1 MTFGGSTSTD
11 PNGDPLTYAW
21 DLDGDGEFDD
31 STAANPSR
39 TYTAPGAVTVR
50 LRVTDAGGLQGTDSV
65 IVAAG
70 APPQA
75 RIDTPAAGAL
85 FTVDERIDFSGSATD
100 WQGNAIPA
108 SGLSWKL
115 IIRHCFE
122 GDPQNCHTHPVQTW
136 SGTDPDLWFRA
147 PDHEYPS
154 HLELELTA
162 TDGAGITQT
171 VTRRIDPRTV
181 DLTFETGPPGL
192 QLSVG
197 SYTGTAPFTRTVF
210 RGSAQSVSAP
220 GPQTLGGTS
229 YAFTGWSDGGAASH
243 QIVAPATATTY
254 RATYA
259 AQGGGPAGLVGAWSF
274 DETTGAA
281 ASDAS
286 GRNNHGSVSG
296 ATRTTSGRFGGALTF
311 DGVNDIVSVPDAASL
326 DLTTGMTLEAWVN
339 PSALG
344 SAWRTAMLKERAA
357 GLSYALYAHDG
368 AGHSAG
374 YVSQGAGDRELLSPA
389 ALALNTWT
397 HLATSYDGTTMRL
410 YVNGT
415 QVATRAQTGALATSD
430 GPLRFGG
437 NTVWGEWFAG
447 RLDELRVYNRALTAA
462 EVAADVTRPVGPG
475 QPPKLAVAPASLS
488 FSGVEAGAQPATKT
502 LAVANDGG
510 GSLAFTASDDAP
522 WLSVTPGSGSA
533 PQTLTVTANT
543 AGLTAGTY
551 TGTVTV
557 AAPGVTGA
565 PAAIPVT
572 LTVTAPAPP
581 ALAVA
586 PASLAFAATLGG
598 SAPAA
603 KTLAVTNTGSGA
615 LSFTAA
621 DDAPWLTVTPASGSA
636 PQTLSVSA
644 SPAGLA
650 AGTHTGTVT
659 VTAAGASGSPKTI
672 PVSFVVSAA
681 PTGLVAA
688 YGFDEASGT
697 GVTDASGSGN
707 AGTVNGAARTA
718 DGRFGGAL
726 SFDGVNDRVS
736 VPHSASLGL
745 TSAMTLEAWVAPTAL
760 GGWRTILLKERAG
773 DLNYALYGS
782 DDLGRPSVF
791 GRDRGTTGAPALG
804 LGTWTHVAGTYDGAT
819 LRFYVNGVQVATRAL
834 TGSLASGAAPL
845 SIGGNGVWGEWFAGR
860 IDEVRVYNRV
870 LSAAD
875 IQGDMTR
882 AVSGGA

>member
-1 MTFGGSTSTD
+1 
-11 PNGDPLTYAW
+11 
-21 DLDGDGEFDD
+21 
-31 STAANPSR
+31 
-39 TYTAPGAVTVR
+39 
-50 LRVTDAGGLQGTDSV
+50 
-65 IVAAG
+65 
-70 APPQA
+70 
-75 RIDTPAAGAL
+75 
-85 FTVDERIDFSGSATD
+85 
-100 WQGNAIPA
+100 
-108 SGLSWKL
+108 
-115 IIRHCFE
+115 
-122 GDPQNCHTHPVQTW
+122 
-136 SGTDPDLWFRA
+136 
-147 PDHEYPS
+147 
-154 HLELELTA
+154 
-162 TDGAGITQT
+162 
-171 VTRRIDPRTV
+171 
-181 DLTFETGPPGL
+181 
-192 QLSVG
+192 
-197 SYTGTAPFTRTVF
+197 
-210 RGSAQSVSAP
+210 
-220 GPQTLGGTS
+220 
-229 YAFTGWSDGGAASH
+229 
-243 QIVAPATATTY
+243 
-254 RATYA
+254 
-259 AQGGGPAGLVGAWSF
+259 
-274 DETTGAA
+274 
-281 ASDAS
+281 
-286 GRNNHGSVSG
+286 
-296 ATRTTSGRFGGALTF
+296 
-311 DGVNDIVSVPDAASL
+311 
-326 DLTTGMTLEAWVN
+326 
-339 PSALG
+339 
-344 SAWRTAMLKERAA
+344 
-357 GLSYALYAHDG
+357 
-368 AGHSAG
+368 
-374 YVSQGAGDRELLSPA
+374 
-389 ALALNTWT
+389 
-397 HLATSYDGTTMRL
+397 MRL

-586 PASLAFAATLGG
+586 PASLAFAATVGG

-650 AGTHTGTVT
+650 AGTHTGAVT

-782 DDLGRPSVF
+782 DDLGPPVRVRARPRDD
-791 GRDRGTTGAPALG
+791 GRARARPRRVDARRGHLRRRHAAVLRERRPGRHAGAHGLARLRRRAALDRGQRGLGRVVRRPDRRGPRLQPRALG
-804 LGTWTHVAGTYDGAT
+804 GGHPGRHDAGGLGRR
-819 LRFYVNGVQVATRAL
+819 LTRAAAL
-834 TGSLASGAAPL
+834 RGPPRSAVRPASYLCGP
-845 SIGGNGVWGEWFAGR
+845 
-860 IDEVRVYNRV
+860 
-870 LSAAD
+870 
-875 IQGDMTR
+875 
-882 AVSGGA
+882 